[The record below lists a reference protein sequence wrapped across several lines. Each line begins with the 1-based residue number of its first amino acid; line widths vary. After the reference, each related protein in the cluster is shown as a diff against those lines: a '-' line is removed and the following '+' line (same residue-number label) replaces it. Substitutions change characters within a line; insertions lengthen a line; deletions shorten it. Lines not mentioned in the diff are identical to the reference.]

1 MERFRVV
8 KQIGRGAFGAA
19 LLVQR
24 KPSIDDSPSSLETT
38 TTKINGQYVIKK
50 IDVSC
55 LSRQE
60 SLEAQNEVKV
70 LAQLAHIKH
79 GNPFIIGY
87 HSAFVEKGSL
97 HILLNYAENG
107 DLSQAITKTKNRN
120 RQFRQPQI
128 LDWFVQI
135 SSALKFVHGKNIL
148 HRDLKTQ
155 NVFLDRNWTVKLGDF
170 GIAKVL
176 TSTTAKANTMVG
188 TPYYLSPELCEDK
201 PYDKKSDVW
210 ALGCILYELCTLRHA
225 FEGRNMCALVLRIV
239 KGKYPPIKVK
249 RNNNGGYSLE
259 LKKLVD
265 CLLSLKPS
273 DRPFVHELLR
283 YNFIK
288 HHIKNMEMN
297 GRWIAERKIVEA
309 EARVAREEESKEDN
323 AEDNRMMT
331 AVDTDTVDGS
341 NWSSPPSKNM
351 PELGTRGRAIQAQRQ
366 KSEERRRRA
375 GSGSS
380 SGTNERRKDDST
392 TTINYTDDESSRL
405 RERQNLLME
414 SSMNG
419 RNGRNGKK
427 DSTKEQ
433 MKQVESAWK
442 EHLSNY
448 VGEFLIYICL

>member
-38 TTKINGQYVIKK
+38 TTKINEQYVIKK

-107 DLSQAITKTKNRN
+107 DLSQAITKTKNSN

-405 RERQNLLME
+405 RERQNRLME